1 MNFNAIFKNVKIIKI
16 GLLDAKLKRKILRRP
31 EEDDDEGDGEEH
43 PDEKSFLEP
52 PREFH
57 SGG

>member
-16 GLLDAKLKRKILRRP
+16 GLLDAKLYKKKLRRP
-31 EEDDDEGDGEEH
+31 GEDDDEGEEH
-43 PDEKSFLEP
+43 HVEKSFLEP

-57 SGG
+57 SGS

>member
-16 GLLDAKLKRKILRRP
+16 GLLDAKLKENFEKDR
-31 EEDDDEGDGEEH
+31 DDDHDED

>member
-1 MNFNAIFKNVKIIKI
+1 M
-16 GLLDAKLKRKILRRP
+16 LRRP
-31 EEDDDEGDGEEH
+31 GEDDEKGGEDR
-43 PDEKSFLEP
+43 DEKSFLEP